1 MFALHYLWS
10 ALSQQGQ
17 QAARVRGGR
26 LHLQVLSFQWAITC
40 TLISQI
46 HYLTHPPNIL
56 AVMKT
61 LIILRIT
68 PTNYTVYVGIQILD
82 CVLLI
87 IYWKTNTFSVGQGIL
102 FHGTRSLIT
111 VFFKVFI
118 WILSRSSWIHFTPY
132 SSKFNFNIISSGY
145 NLLISEQRCLCFY
158 HISRVLHYLSITPFL
173 FCHTNNFWPKNA
185 NYESSSLRNFLQL
198 SFNF

>member
-61 LIILRIT
+61 LIMLRIT
-68 PTNYTVYVGIQILD
+68 PTNYAVYVGIQIMD
-82 CVLLI
+82 CVLLF
-87 IYWKTNTFSVGQGIL
+87 IYWSTNTLSVGQGIL
-102 FHGTRSLIT
+102 FHGNRSFIA
-111 VFFKVFI
+111 VFFKVYR
-118 WILSRSSWIHFTPY
+118 WILS
-132 SSKFNFNIISSGY
+132 
-145 NLLISEQRCLCFY
+145 
-158 HISRVLHYLSITPFL
+158 
-173 FCHTNNFWPKNA
+173 
-185 NYESSSLRNFLQL
+185 
-198 SFNF
+198 